1 MRRSVRRS
9 KRSTNRTQRR
19 SARRSTRRS
28 GRRSARKSSRRSAR
42 RSSRRSSRRTG
53 RKQLSPWI
61 KHVMAYHKAHPGISY
76 KQAMKRAKSTYKTG
90 FKSPTRSQEF

>member
-9 KRSTNRTQRR
+9 KRSTNRAQRR
-19 SARRSTRRS
+19 SARRSTRR
-28 GRRSARKSSRRSAR
+28 SSRRSAR
-42 RSSRRSSRRTG
+42 RSSRRSG

-90 FKSPTRSQEF
+90 FKSPTHSQEF